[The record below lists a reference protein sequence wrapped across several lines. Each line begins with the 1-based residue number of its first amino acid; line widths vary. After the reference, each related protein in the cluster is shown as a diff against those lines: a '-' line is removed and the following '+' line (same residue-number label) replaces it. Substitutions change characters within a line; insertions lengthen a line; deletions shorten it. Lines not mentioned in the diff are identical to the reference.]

1 MKYIVKCRFCGRSY
15 VVDSEVTGADFMCEA
30 CAGVNNIR
38 DVEERVQEKKKKID
52 PDIANIQ
59 SFDKS
64 KSLQNLSSI
73 NFTGKIDKTAKLLN
87 NNKKILPK
95 VSFAEKF
102 KYYKLFIRK

>member
-15 VVDSEVTGADFMCEA
+15 VVDSEETGADFMCEA

-59 SFDKS
+59 SFDI
-64 KSLQNLSSI
+64 SSHPVSEKQRLEMDREI
-73 NFTGKIDKTAKLLN
+73 GREYFKYILIFAGVCVILLVLDMLLN
-87 NNKKILPK
+87 
-95 VSFAEKF
+95 
-102 KYYKLFIRK
+102 YG

>member
-52 PDIANIQ
+52 PELANIQ
-59 SFDKS
+59 SFDI
-64 KSLQNLSSI
+64 SSHPVRESQRLEMDREI
-73 NFTGKIDKTAKLLN
+73 WKEYLKYIAIFAGVCILLL
-87 NNKKILPK
+87 ILDLI
-95 VSFAEKF
+95 FN
-102 KYYKLFIRK
+102 YG

>member
-59 SFDKS
+59 SFDI
-64 KSLQNLSSI
+64 SSHPVSEKQRLDMDREI
-73 NFTGKIDKTAKLLN
+73 WREYFKYIVIFVGVCIILLVLDMLLN
-87 NNKKILPK
+87 
-95 VSFAEKF
+95 
-102 KYYKLFIRK
+102 YG